1 MVKHPGACNSGES
14 FPSLGLKGMGKRRLS
29 NPKERRCSCDSGSP
43 GRSCGLG
50 ERAAMQTQQRGNQRN
65 RHPDSLS
72 FSLLPIA
79 NASHWLNPTR
89 NQRIRKPI
97 EAEGQPS
104 GTQNRRRVDLERQ
117 MENIQQYL
125 FPIMYTNVDRCIQE
139 MTSMD
144 K

>member
-1 MVKHPGACNSGES
+1 MTVGRLAGAVAFGRGQPWWPNKEETRGIDTQTHS
-14 FPSLGLKGMGKRRLS
+14 PS
-29 NPKERRCSCDSGSP
+29 
-43 GRSCGLG
+43 
-50 ERAAMQTQQRGNQRN
+50 
-65 RHPDSLS
+65 
-72 FSLLPIA
+72 SLLPIA
-79 NASHWLNPTR
+79 NATHWLNPTR

-125 FPIMYTNVDRCIQE
+125 FPVMYTNVDRCIQE

>member
-1 MVKHPGACNSGES
+1 MTVGRLAGAVAFGRGQPCRPNKEETRGIDTQTHS
-14 FPSLGLKGMGKRRLS
+14 PS
-29 NPKERRCSCDSGSP
+29 
-43 GRSCGLG
+43 
-50 ERAAMQTQQRGNQRN
+50 
-65 RHPDSLS
+65 
-72 FSLLPIA
+72 SLLPITS
-79 NASHWLNPTR
+79 ASHWLNPTR

-125 FPIMYTNVDRCIQE
+125 FPVMYTNVDRCIQE